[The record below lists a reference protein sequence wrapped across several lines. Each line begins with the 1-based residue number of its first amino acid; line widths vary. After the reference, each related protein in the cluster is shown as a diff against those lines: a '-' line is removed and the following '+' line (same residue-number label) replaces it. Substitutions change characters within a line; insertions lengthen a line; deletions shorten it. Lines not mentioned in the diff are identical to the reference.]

1 MASFQLLT
9 GTFSLRFLIIVLSIL
24 AVSLTSVLHLV
35 KSHDF
40 AHGNCSERYNCAS
53 SSVLLIESYLLKVK
67 ARHFVPTTNGLFLS
81 QFTQRISQIC
91 IRLRSWNSSL

>member
-9 GTFSLRFLIIVLSIL
+9 GTFSLIFLIIVLSIL

-40 AHGNCSERYNCAS
+40 AHGNCSERCNCAS
-53 SSVLLIESYLLKVK
+53 SSVPLIENYLLKAK
-67 ARHFVPTTNGLFLS
+67 SSSFRPHHKRTVPFAIHTTHIPNLHKVA
-81 QFTQRISQIC
+81 
-91 IRLRSWNSSL
+91 